1 MSVLFYTMDMIRNVT
16 SFWNRLWTLVST
28 RTKRLWKQFRLLKR
42 RYQVIIVAILLLL
55 IIAIIALARSGGAET
70 ALDQSKTVTLA
81 TVGSLS
87 GGEGGVNILG
97 TVRSITEANVLAQ
110 AGGTVQ
116 RVHTSIN
123 SKVPAGFIILELDNA
138 SESAAVLQAQG
149 VYEGAIAARNISGAQ
164 TGEAKTAALTT
175 YRSIFTSLDGSLKN
189 QVDSFFG
196 VNTAVG
202 PQLLISPGQVPNL
215 PSRRASITASM
226 DTWRANLAVAD
237 SQDPAILLSQA
248 GSTLQTVS
256 SFLVDLAV
264 AANKPDSQAT
274 ATQIANLATA
284 RATVD
289 GLLAS
294 LSVARDSYNAK
305 KTAGDDTGATA
316 GAQAQVKQALG
327 ALRGAQANLEK
338 KLVRAPI
345 SGTINFLPSRVG
357 DYVTPLMHVATVA
370 QNGALEIVAYVGE
383 SERENLAVG
392 MKVRVEEKYDGI
404 ITTVAPA
411 LDPVTKQIE
420 VHVAVDTGSALVNG
434 QSVRISL
441 PGSVIATTTAQTGP
455 VLLPLTAVKLQADK
469 RTVFSVDAD
478 GRLVAHEVTI
488 GTVRGDKIEI
498 LSPLSSDM
506 QIVVDARGLADGE
519 KVQIADVTRNT
530 L

>member
-1 MSVLFYTMDMIRNVT
+1 MIRNVT
-16 SFWNRLWTLVST
+16 SFVRRVGLSASI
-28 RTKRLWKQFRLLKR
+28 RSKRLWKQFRMLKKA
-42 RYQVIIVAILLLL
+42 YQIIIILILAGLIIGGVAI
-55 IIAIIALARSGGAET
+55 ARSGGTET
-70 ALDQSKTVTLA
+70 ALDQSKTVTVA

-87 GGEGGVNILG
+87 GNESSVSIIG

-116 RVHTSIN
+116 RVHTSLN
-123 SKVPAGFIILELDNA
+123 GKVPAGFIILELDNA
-138 SESAAVLQAQG
+138 SESASVLQAQG
-149 VYEGAIAARNISGAQ
+149 VYEGAIATRNISGAQ
-164 TGEAKTAALTT
+164 TGEAKTSALTS
-175 YRSIFTSLDGSLKN
+175 YRSVFTSLDGSLKN

-215 PSRRASITASM
+215 PARRAKITAFM
-226 DTWRANLAVAD
+226 DTWRANLSQAD
-237 SQDPAILLSQA
+237 SQDPEVLLSQA
-248 GSTLQTVS
+248 STNVQIVS

-264 AANKPDSQAT
+264 AANKPDSLAT
-274 ATQIANLATA
+274 ATQLANLATA

-316 GAQAQVKQALG
+316 SAQAQVKQALG

-345 SGTINFLPSRVG
+345 SGTVNFLPVRVG
-357 DYVTPLMHVATVA
+357 EYVTTLMHVATVA

-383 SERENLAVG
+383 ADRSNVTPG
-392 MKVRVEEKYDGI
+392 MKVRVLDTYDGVV
-404 ITTVAPA
+404 TSVGEA

-420 VHVAVDTGSALVNG
+420 VHIAVDSASGLVNG

-441 PGSVIATTTAQTGP
+441 PSSTQSKTPTSTGP
-455 VLLPLTAVKLQADK
+455 ILLPLSAVKL
-469 RTVFSVDAD
+469 RTDERIVFTVVE
-478 GRLVAHEVTI
+478 GRLVATPVTI
-488 GTVRGDKIEI
+488 GEVRGETIEI
-498 LSPLSSDM
+498 TSVLSPDL
-506 QIVVDARGLADGE
+506 QIVVDARGLAEGE
-519 KVQIADVTRNT
+519 KVQMASVNQGT

>member
-1 MSVLFYTMDMIRNVT
+1 MIRNVT
-16 SFWNRLWTLVST
+16 SFVRRLSLSASS
-28 RTKRLWKQFRLLKR
+28 RSKRLWKQFRMLKKG
-42 RYQVIIVAILLLL
+42 YQAIIVVLL
-55 IIAIIALARSGGAET
+55 IALIGGGITLLRAGGSEKN
-70 ALDQSKTVTLA
+70 LDQSKTVTVA

-87 GGEGGVNILG
+87 GNESSVNIIG

-123 SKVPAGFIILELDNA
+123 AKVPAGFIILELDNA
-138 SESAAVLQAQG
+138 SESATVLQAQG

-164 TGEAKTAALTT
+164 TGEAKTSALTT
-175 YRSIFTSLDGSLKN
+175 YRAVFTSLDGSLKN

-215 PSRRASITASM
+215 PARRAKITAFM
-226 DTWRANLAVAD
+226 DTWRANLAQAD
-237 SQDPAILLSQA
+237 SQDPGILLSQA
-248 GSTLQTVS
+248 STNVQTVS

-264 AANKPDSQAT
+264 AANKPESLAT
-274 ATQIANLATA
+274 ATQLANLAAA

-316 GAQAQVKQALG
+316 SAQAQVKQALG

-383 SERENLAVG
+383 SERDNLAAG

-420 VHVAVDTGSALVNG
+420 VHVAVNTGSELVNG
-434 QSVRISL
+434 QSVRIGL
-441 PGSVIATTTAQTGP
+441 PGAVVATTSANVGP
-455 VLLPLTAVKLQADK
+455 VLLPLASVKLQADK
-469 RTVFSVDAD
+469 RIVFSVDAE
-478 GRLVAHEVTI
+478 GRLIAHDVTI

-498 LSPLSSDM
+498 LSPLSSDL
-506 QIVVDARGLADGE
+506 QIVIDARGLAEGE
-519 KVQIADVTRNT
+519 KVLVADITRAT